1 MLKNLFIAISAT
13 YVVMLSFPLLV
24 NAQGSQENTQL
35 REVTQSNEE
44 GSMGQASGTLE
55 ERLNNVKERVSVQV
69 NEAEQRRIEARCSTA
84 QERINNLRNR
94 LGDSI
99 ESRRNAYT
107 GVSSRLNELVAKLQA
122 AGIEN
127 TELNLAVAEMEA
139 LLNDSRL
146 SVDAYMQNLADITEM
161 DCASDAEGFKAL
173 LDDAREK
180 RTAIVSRQSEIQALK
195 NEKLKPALQNIRESL
210 NSTINSQESGE

>member
-1 MLKNLFIAISAT
+1 MLKNLFIAVSAT

-24 NAQGSQENTQL
+24 NAQGSQENNQL

-44 GSMGQASGTLE
+44 GSTGQASGTLE
-55 ERLNNVKERVSVQV
+55 ERLNNVKERVAVQV

-94 LGDSI
+94 IGDSI
-99 ESRRNAYT
+99 ERRRNAYT
-107 GVSSRLNELVAKLQA
+107 GVSSRLNELVVKLQA
-122 AGIEN
+122 AGVEN

-146 SVDAYMQNLADITEM
+146 SVDTYMQNLADITEM